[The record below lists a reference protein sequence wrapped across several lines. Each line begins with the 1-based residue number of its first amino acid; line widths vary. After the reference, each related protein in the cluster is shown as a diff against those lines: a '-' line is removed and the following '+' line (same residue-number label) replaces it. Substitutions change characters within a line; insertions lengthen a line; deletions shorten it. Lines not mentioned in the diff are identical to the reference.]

1 MIQTLKSAFQT
12 FGNAWKVPE
21 LRTKLLFVFLILVL
35 YRIGA
40 VMPVPFVNS
49 AMMNVYLETMGSG
62 SIFTYLNILSGS
74 AFGNATLFA
83 LSVSPYITASIVVQL
98 LDVAFPRWFGGREGR
113 NAEPESKRKKMTF
126 WTRIF
131 TVILAVLTS
140 FGYYMIMK
148 NNGILTSDGET
159 PLGACV
165 IIVCYCT
172 GAALIMWLAEKIE
185 ERGIGN
191 GISMILLANILSS
204 VGGIVSNFIYMIQS
218 GFASGVWN
226 GVQNIGLAILSV
238 AITLAIIMLMIYVT
252 GSERRIPVKYAKRVV
267 GRKMYGGQTSH
278 LPLKVNMSGVMPV
291 IFASSIVALPSTV
304 LGFIYGATVPEGFW
318 DVVVRMFNPNS
329 DLWYVYT
336 ILLFVLIVMFS
347 YFYTTISFDPDE
359 VANNLQRQGGQIP
372 GIRQGSPTADY
383 IRRIL
388 RKITLM
394 GALFL
399 SFISIFPILVSWIIS
414 LFGITFASIAF
425 GGTSLL
431 IVVGV
436 IQETA
441 REIEAQLT
449 MRNYKGFLK

>member
-98 LDVAFPRWFGGREGR
+98 LDVAFQRWFGGRDGR
-113 NAEPESKRKKMTF
+113 NEEPESKRKKMTF

-191 GISMILLANILSS
+191 VISMILLANILSS

-226 GVQNIGLAILSV
+226 GVLNIGLAILSV

-304 LGFIYGATVPEGFW
+304 LGFIYGATVPKGFW

-414 LFGITFASIAF
+414 LFGITFASIAI

>member
-98 LDVAFPRWFGGREGR
+98 LDVAFPRWFGGRDGR

-226 GVQNIGLAILSV
+226 GVLNIGLAILSV

-304 LGFIYGATVPEGFW
+304 LGFIYGATVPKGFW

>member
-304 LGFIYGATVPEGFW
+304 LGFIYGATVPKGFW

>member
-131 TVILAVLTS
+131 TVVLAVLTS

-252 GSERRIPVKYAKRVV
+252 GSESRIPVKYAKRVV

-304 LGFIYGATVPEGFW
+304 LGFIYGATVPKGFW

>member
-218 GFASGVWN
+218 GFASGAWN

-304 LGFIYGATVPEGFW
+304 LGFIYGATVPKGFW

-336 ILLFVLIVMFS
+336 ILLFVLIVVFS

>member
-1 MIQTLKSAFQT
+1 
-12 FGNAWKVPE
+12 
-21 LRTKLLFVFLILVL
+21 
-35 YRIGA
+35 
-40 VMPVPFVNS
+40 
-49 AMMNVYLETMGSG
+49 
-62 SIFTYLNILSGS
+62 
-74 AFGNATLFA
+74 
-83 LSVSPYITASIVVQL
+83 
-98 LDVAFPRWFGGREGR
+98 
-113 NAEPESKRKKMTF
+113 
-126 WTRIF
+126 
-131 TVILAVLTS
+131 
-140 FGYYMIMK
+140 
-148 NNGILTSDGET
+148 
-159 PLGACV
+159 
-165 IIVCYCT
+165 
-172 GAALIMWLAEKIE
+172 
-185 ERGIGN
+185 
-191 GISMILLANILSS
+191 
-204 VGGIVSNFIYMIQS
+204 
-218 GFASGVWN
+218 
-226 GVQNIGLAILSV
+226 
-238 AITLAIIMLMIYVT
+238 
-252 GSERRIPVKYAKRVV
+252 
-267 GRKMYGGQTSH
+267 
-278 LPLKVNMSGVMPV
+278 
-291 IFASSIVALPSTV
+291 
-304 LGFIYGATVPEGFW
+304 
-318 DVVVRMFNPNS
+318 MFNPNS

-336 ILLFVLIVMFS
+336 IPLFVLIVMFS

>member
-226 GVQNIGLAILSV
+226 GVLNIGLAVLSV

-304 LGFIYGATVPEGFW
+304 LGFIYGATVPKGFW

>member
-131 TVILAVLTS
+131 TVVLAVLTS

-226 GVQNIGLAILSV
+226 GALNIGLAILSV

-304 LGFIYGATVPEGFW
+304 LGFIYGATVPKGFW

>member
-226 GVQNIGLAILSV
+226 GVLNIGLAILSV

-304 LGFIYGATVPEGFW
+304 LGFIYGATVPKGFW

-414 LFGITFASIAF
+414 MFGITFASIAF

>member
-131 TVILAVLTS
+131 TVVLAVLTS

-304 LGFIYGATVPEGFW
+304 LGFIYGATVPKGFW

>member
-226 GVQNIGLAILSV
+226 GVLNIGLAILSV

-304 LGFIYGATVPEGFW
+304 LGFIYGATVPKGFW

>member
-1 MIQTLKSAFQT
+1 
-12 FGNAWKVPE
+12 
-21 LRTKLLFVFLILVL
+21 
-35 YRIGA
+35 
-40 VMPVPFVNS
+40 MP
-49 AMMNVYLETMGSG
+49 
-62 SIFTYLNILSGS
+62 
-74 AFGNATLFA
+74 
-83 LSVSPYITASIVVQL
+83 
-98 LDVAFPRWFGGREGR
+98 
-113 NAEPESKRKKMTF
+113 K
-126 WTRIF
+126 
-131 TVILAVLTS
+131 
-140 FGYYMIMK
+140 
-148 NNGILTSDGET
+148 
-159 PLGACV
+159 
-165 IIVCYCT
+165 
-172 GAALIMWLAEKIE
+172 
-185 ERGIGN
+185 
-191 GISMILLANILSS
+191 
-204 VGGIVSNFIYMIQS
+204 
-218 GFASGVWN
+218 
-226 GVQNIGLAILSV
+226 
-238 AITLAIIMLMIYVT
+238 
-252 GSERRIPVKYAKRVV
+252 
-267 GRKMYGGQTSH
+267 
-278 LPLKVNMSGVMPV
+278 
-291 IFASSIVALPSTV
+291 
-304 LGFIYGATVPEGFW
+304 GFW